1 MSYEY
6 SEDGLVENAT
16 EEVLRELGWEV
27 ETAWRRETLGE
38 HGLLGREEKSEILL
52 RRYLRQA
59 LEKLNPDLPSTAYE
73 QAIEQLEQWDASK
86 TLERINKDKYEMMR
100 NGVEVQYTDD
110 KGGLRKRRLRVF
122 DFKDYN
128 NNHFLAVRQFEVVG
142 ELYNR
147 RPDIIGFVNGI
158 PLVFFELKAHHTD
171 ISRAYYDNLKDYK
184 DTIPQVFAANAFI
197 ILSNGTDAKV
207 GTITSPYKYFLEWKR
222 IEENEEG
229 VISLDTMLRGTC
241 APYRLM
247 DIFENFLLF
256 DDSSGGVVKL
266 MAKNHQYLGVNKVI
280 GNVRHIEDLQGKLGV
295 FWHTQGSGKSYS
307 MVFLCEKIHRKL
319 GGSYTFLIV
328 ADRSELERQ
337 LYDTFSG
344 VGIVQDE
351 QLIAGKKK
359 GMTGREHLRELLAD
373 NHRYVFTLIHKFSF
387 DPKKESEYPLI
398 TERKNI
404 IVISDEAHRTQA
416 GTFARNMRF
425 KGIPNA
431 SYLGFTGTPIIKE
444 EQELTADIFGDYVS
458 VYDFKR
464 AIEDEATLPL
474 RYVNRGE
481 KLDIQNP
488 ELDERMAEV
497 FENEN
502 LDDDQKKKLEY
513 LFKREYPVLTAEP
526 RLNAIAKD
534 LVWHFNE
541 RGYQGKAMLVTL
553 DKPTAVRMYDLIN
566 KHWAEYLDNLDQSIQ
581 QLDDPQ
587 EEQEARRKYNRIK
600 DTEICVVVS
609 SEQNEVDKFKKLK
622 LDIAP
627 HRKKMQERNLEKEFK
642 DPDHPFRL
650 AIVCAMWITGFD
662 AQCVSTVYLDK
673 PIKGHTLMQTIA
685 RANRV
690 FDDEKENGLIV
701 DYGNVYKQLEK
712 AYSIYGEGG
721 KGSGRDGS
729 KKPERPVEELEASEL
744 ELAAAIEKARAY
756 LSEELGF
763 ELQELIEA
771 KAMEKLR
778 KIKDGADCVSRNET
792 TRTTFEMMARQVFRK
807 YKALFP
813 DELVKPHLSAFNA
826 IEAIYN
832 QLNQNVKSADITEVM
847 MKLQRE
853 VDESI
858 VIKSSNLANEP
869 EVVVDLSDLNFE
881 KLRAAFKKS
890 SHKNTTV
897 FDLQKAVKQKLDRM
911 MQENPLRLE
920 FYERYEKIIAAYN
933 QGKSLE
939 DTEKAFENLMTY
951 IQDLDQ
957 EDRRAVREQLNEET
971 LAIFDLLLANKQ
983 LSDKDRKA
991 VKKVAQETLQKLKA
1005 DKLRIDRWRESRQIQ
1020 AQVKSMIYDQLLW
1033 LPQEAYS
1040 DEDVAQKSVAVY
1052 QHVYASYPG
1061 GGRSVYGVV

>member
-1 MSYEY
+1 
-6 SEDGLVENAT
+6 
-16 EEVLRELGWEV
+16 
-27 ETAWRRETLGE
+27 
-38 HGLLGREEKSEILL
+38 
-52 RRYLRQA
+52 
-59 LEKLNPDLPSTAYE
+59 
-73 QAIEQLEQWDASK
+73 
-86 TLERINKDKYEMMR
+86 
-100 NGVEVQYTDD
+100 
-110 KGGLRKRRLRVF
+110 
-122 DFKDYN
+122 
-128 NNHFLAVRQFEVVG
+128 
-142 ELYNR
+142 
-147 RPDIIGFVNGI
+147 
-158 PLVFFELKAHHTD
+158 
-171 ISRAYYDNLKDYK
+171 
-184 DTIPQVFAANAFI
+184 
-197 ILSNGTDAKV
+197 
-207 GTITSPYKYFLEWKR
+207 
-222 IEENEEG
+222 
-229 VISLDTMLRGTC
+229 
-241 APYRLM
+241 
-247 DIFENFLLF
+247 
-256 DDSSGGVVKL
+256 
-266 MAKNHQYLGVNKVI
+266 
-280 GNVRHIEDLQGKLGV
+280 
-295 FWHTQGSGKSYS
+295 
-307 MVFLCEKIHRKL
+307 
-319 GGSYTFLIV
+319 
-328 ADRSELERQ
+328 
-337 LYDTFSG
+337 
-344 VGIVQDE
+344 
-351 QLIAGKKK
+351 
-359 GMTGREHLRELLAD
+359 
-373 NHRYVFTLIHKFSF
+373 
-387 DPKKESEYPLI
+387 
-398 TERKNI
+398 
-404 IVISDEAHRTQA
+404 
-416 GTFARNMRF
+416 
-425 KGIPNA
+425 
-431 SYLGFTGTPIIKE
+431 
-444 EQELTADIFGDYVS
+444 
-458 VYDFKR
+458 
-464 AIEDEATLPL
+464 
-474 RYVNRGE
+474 
-481 KLDIQNP
+481 
-488 ELDERMAEV
+488 
-497 FENEN
+497 
-502 LDDDQKKKLEY
+502 
-513 LFKREYPVLTAEP
+513 
-526 RLNAIAKD
+526 
-534 LVWHFNE
+534 
-541 RGYQGKAMLVTL
+541 
-553 DKPTAVRMYDLIN
+553 
-566 KHWAEYLDNLDQSIQ
+566 
-581 QLDDPQ
+581 
-587 EEQEARRKYNRIK
+587 
-600 DTEICVVVS
+600 
-609 SEQNEVDKFKKLK
+609 
-622 LDIAP
+622 
-627 HRKKMQERNLEKEFK
+627 
-642 DPDHPFRL
+642 
-650 AIVCAMWITGFD
+650 
-662 AQCVSTVYLDK
+662 
-673 PIKGHTLMQTIA
+673 
-685 RANRV
+685 
-690 FDDEKENGLIV
+690 
-701 DYGNVYKQLEK
+701 
-712 AYSIYGEGG
+712 
-721 KGSGRDGS
+721 
-729 KKPERPVEELEASEL
+729 VEELEASEL